1 MILSL
6 IVNLV
11 GDRLLD
17 LGLAAIVLI
26 MYRHMGRMRSS
37 TLVVA
42 RVIRRRSAEVLSKI
56 EERCKPAR
64 QARCSGLKP
73 PKLVVL
79 RDLHVHVVQ

>member
-64 QARCSGLKP
+64 QSKMQWAET
-73 PKLVVL
+73 PKVSCTS
-79 RDLHVHVVQ
+79 